1 MCEEHLHLL
10 TLVAG
15 YLVSLGFAAFAG
27 ELACFLVGFTGDVSG
42 LRFRAADFLGW
53 TGLTCRLQ
61 GTIFLPP
68 AGVLTPVRIGVV
80 PAILFE
86 GVTLGADV
94 LIIRLVPFEVG
105 SGVTDRL
112 APPA

>member
-1 MCEEHLHLL
+1 MGEEHLHLL
-10 TLVAG
+10 PLVSG
-15 YLVSLGFAAFAG
+15 YLVSLGLATFAG
-27 ELACFLVGFTGDVSG
+27 ELACFLVGFTGDVSC

-80 PAILFE
+80 PAILLE
-86 GVTLGADV
+86 GVSLGADV
-94 LIIRLVPFEVG
+94 LISRSVYDVI
-105 SGVTDRL
+105 S
-112 APPA
+112 